1 MEADQNNLLSL
12 PKRAQGQPVKFP
24 PAQQRQFLTN
34 HYSIKFHQT
43 RSTIYQFMFD
53 STPEIPQDSKE
64 LLFQVVKSI
73 RK

>member
-1 MEADQNNLLSL
+1 MEGDQNNLISL
-12 PKRAQGQPVKFP
+12 PKRALGQPVKLP
-24 PAQQRQFLTN
+24 QAQRREFLTN
-34 HYSIKFHQT
+34 HYTIKLPQT